1 MQILNELTRYFKQL
15 PGVGGKSAQ
24 RLAFFILS
32 QPRSWVDAFCQTMQQ
47 VKEKVKYCSRCF
59 NITLSDPCPICAAK
73 DRERTVVCV
82 VANPQDQIVIERTG
96 KYHGLYHVL
105 GGLISPLDGITP
117 ELLKIKEL
125 SDRVKKENLQEV
137 FFAINPTVEG
147 EATIIYISK
156 LLRPLNVKM
165 TRLAYGLPIGGD
177 IDYADELTILK
188 AYEGRIEI

>member
-1 MQILNELTRYFKQL
+1 MQILTELSRYFKQM

-24 RLAFFILS
+24 RLAFFILA
-32 QPRSWVDAFCQTMQQ
+32 QPRSWVDAFCQSLQQ
-47 VKEKVKYCSRCF
+47 VKEKVKYCSHCF
-59 NITLSDPCPICAAK
+59 NVTLVDPCPICAAS
-73 DRERTVVCV
+73 DRERSIVCV

-96 KYHGLYHVL
+96 KYCGLYHIL

-125 SDRVKKENLQEV
+125 SDRVKKENLREV

-156 LLRPLNVKM
+156 LLRPLNIKM